1 MYFIGEIHM
10 KSLKV
15 LASGMILFGLMI
27 CTPKA
32 NAENLSNNL
41 PIKTTAEFTQF
52 QNNKSNAK
60 AFIDQGFD
68 LLDKESYR
76 EAIKAFSQGLSLAP
90 DNPYGYL
97 GRGIAYFS
105 VKEYQS
111 ARSDFGQ
118 SINLDGN
125 IPYAYLFRGM
135 SHFALGSK
143 EPAIS
148 DLETAANL
156 FDKEGKPDWA
166 EKARDTIT
174 RIRNS

>member
-1 MYFIGEIHM
+1 M
-10 KSLKV
+10 KGLRIV
-15 LASGMILFGLMI
+15 ASSMILFGLMI
-27 CTPKA
+27 CAPKA

-41 PIKTTAEFTQF
+41 SIKSTANFAQF
-52 QNNKSNAK
+52 ANNKSNAK

-68 LLDKESYR
+68 LLDKENYR
-76 EAIKAFSQGLSLAP
+76 DAIKAFSQGLSLAP

-105 VKEYQS
+105 IKEYQS

-118 SINLDGN
+118 SINLDAD

-156 FDKEGKPDWA
+156 FDKEGKPDLA
-166 EKARDTIT
+166 QKARDTIT

>member
-10 KSLKV
+10 KGLKV
-15 LASGMILFGLMI
+15 LASGMILFGLML
-27 CTPKA
+27 CAPKA

-41 PIKTTAEFTQF
+41 TSEITANFTQIT
-52 QNNKSNAK
+52 NNKSNAK
-60 AFIDQGFD
+60 AFIDQGFE
-68 LLDKESYR
+68 LLDKKNYR
-76 EAIKAFSQGLSLAP
+76 EAIKTFSQGLSLAP

-105 VKEYQS
+105 IKEYQS

-118 SINLDGN
+118 SITIDGN
-125 IPYAYLFRGM
+125 IAYAYLFRGM

-143 EPAIS
+143 ESAIS

-156 FDKEGKPDWA
+156 FDKEGEKEMA
-166 EKARDTIT
+166 EQARDTIKQ
-174 RIRNS
+174 IRNS